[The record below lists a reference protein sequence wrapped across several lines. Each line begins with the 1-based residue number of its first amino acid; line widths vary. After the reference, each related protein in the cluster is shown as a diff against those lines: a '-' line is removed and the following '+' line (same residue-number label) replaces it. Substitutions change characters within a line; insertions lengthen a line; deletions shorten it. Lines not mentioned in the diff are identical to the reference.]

1 MSTFT
6 NPDPKGRYL
15 PDGHRFQLD
24 EELTYAVGAEFSREL
39 ITVPAGFIT
48 DFASVPRPIQ
58 LFLPKSIGR
67 RAAILHD
74 YLYHTKGE
82 AGRYTR
88 READQIFL
96 EALKVLRVPWLQ
108 RFPLYWGVRLGGWVP
123 WSNK

>member
-1 MSTFT
+1 MSNFT
-6 NPDPKGRYL
+6 SPDPKGNYL

-48 DFASVPRPIQ
+48 DFASVPMLVQI
-58 LFLPKSIGR
+58 FLPKSIGR

-82 AGRYTR
+82 CGRYNR
-88 READQIFL
+88 RESDGIFL
-96 EALKVLRVPWLQ
+96 EALAVLKVPWLQ
-108 RFPLYWGVRLGGWVP
+108 RYSLYWGVRFGGWAV
-123 WSNK
+123 WNKK